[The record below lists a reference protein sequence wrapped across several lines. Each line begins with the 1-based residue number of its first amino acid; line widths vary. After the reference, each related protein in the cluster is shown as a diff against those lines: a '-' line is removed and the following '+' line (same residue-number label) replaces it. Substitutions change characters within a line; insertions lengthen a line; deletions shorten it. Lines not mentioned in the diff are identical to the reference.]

1 MSDGVLSR
9 SCAEVTLSLDE
20 VDEDEDRFPPVPLVS
35 GRGHKM
41 VEVRTRLTRELRAL
55 MGEDQDGADGNE
67 RTERGLTLRH
77 DLRGKARSVPERH
90 G

>member
-1 MSDGVLSR
+1 MSDGFLSR
-9 SCAEVTLSLDE
+9 SCADVTPSLDE

-55 MGEDQDGADGNE
+55 WIVRKMELWMVLPGPDGG
-67 RTERGLTLRH
+67 RPG
-77 DLRGKARSVPERH
+77 
-90 G
+90 